1 MNLLT
6 LEDIAIKGGG
16 KLLGTPIDLKVKG
29 VSIDSRT
36 LEEGELFLALKGPS
50 FNGHDFVEEA
60 LKRGAS
66 SFVVEKKVES
76 KNPYILVKDSYRFLN
91 LFAKRIRE
99 EFKGSLIGV
108 TGSNGKT
115 STKEII
121 FSLLSAEDICHKT
134 LGNRNNQI
142 GVPLSLS
149 SLNKDFLFSVIEI
162 GTSCVGEIK
171 DLSELARPN
180 IALITNATE
189 SHLEG
194 LGSIESVVK
203 EKGSILDSLKDNGIA
218 ILPRDSE
225 FFNDWSKKARGRK
238 IVSFGFHKDSQIVL
252 RNPKVDVIKKTLTFE
267 ISYDEEKMECE
278 MNGIGIH
285 NALNACSAF
294 AVAYAL
300 GLDLKKLNPQ
310 LGRLI
315 LPERR
320 LSVHKSLRNS
330 IVIDDSYNANPDSMK
345 RSLDV
350 MMNISGKKRIFI
362 AGEMKEL
369 GKDEQLFHEKICEYA
384 YKKVEE
390 FLCVG
395 ELWKGGLKYVHEKGK
410 YFDSKLDLLEYLKE
424 TLNSDS
430 IIMVKGS
437 RSTGM
442 DFIADKLK
450 VKEC

>member
-1 MNLLT
+1 MNLLK
-6 LEDIAIKGGG
+6 LEDIAIKGEG
-16 KLLGTPIDLKVKG
+16 KLLGTPLDLKVKG

-36 LEEGELFLALKGPS
+36 LEKGELFLALKGPS
-50 FNGHDFVEEA
+50 FDGHDFIEEA

-66 SFVVEKKVES
+66 SFVVEKKIES
-76 KNPYILVKDSYRFLN
+76 NNPYILVKDSYKFLN
-91 LFAKRIRE
+91 LLAKSTRE
-99 EFKGSLIGV
+99 EFKGNLVGV

-121 FSLLSAEDICHKT
+121 FSLLSAEGICHKT
-134 LGNRNNQI
+134 PGNRNNQI

-149 SLNKDFLFSVIEI
+149 SLNQDFLFSVIEI
-162 GTSCVGEIK
+162 GTSSVGEIK
-171 DLSELARPN
+171 NLSELVRPN

-203 EKGSILDSLKDNGIA
+203 EKGSILDSLQNGGIA
-218 ILPRDSE
+218 VLPRDSE
-225 FFNDWSKKARGRK
+225 FFNYWSKMARGRK

-252 RNPKVDVIKKTLTFE
+252 RNPTVDLIQNSLIFE
-267 ISYDEEKMECE
+267 ISYDKEKIGCE
-278 MNGIGIH
+278 MQGIGTH

-300 GLDLKKLNPQ
+300 GLDLKKLSEQ
-310 LGRLI
+310 LSKVT
-315 LPERR
+315 LPYRR

-350 MMNISGKKRIFI
+350 MTNISGRKRIFI
-362 AGEMKEL
+362 VGEMKEL
-369 GKDEQLFHEKICEYA
+369 GEKEELLHKEICEYA
-384 YKKVEE
+384 YLKVDE
-390 FLCVG
+390 FLCIG
-395 ELWKGGLKYVHEKGK
+395 ELWEGGLKHLHEKGK
-410 YFDSKLDLLEYLKE
+410 HFDSKLTLLDYLKE
-424 TLNSDS
+424 TIDSDCV
-430 IIMVKGS
+430 ILVKGS

-450 VKEC
+450 V

>member
-1 MNLLT
+1 MNLLK
-6 LEDIAIKGGG
+6 LEDIAIKGEGR
-16 KLLGTPIDLKVKG
+16 LLGTPLDLKVKG

-36 LEEGELFLALKGPS
+36 LEKGELFLALKGPYS
-50 FNGHDFVEEA
+50 DGHDFLKEA

-76 KNPYILVKDSYRFLN
+76 NNPYILVKDSYRFLN
-91 LFAKRIRE
+91 LLAKKTRE
-99 EFKGSLIGV
+99 EFQGNLVGV

-121 FSLLSAEDICHKT
+121 FSLLSAEGICHKT

-149 SLNKDFLFSVIEI
+149 SLNKSFLFSVIEI
-162 GTSCVGEIK
+162 GTSSAGEIK
-171 DLSELARPN
+171 NLSELVRPN

-203 EKGSILDSLKDNGIA
+203 EKGSILDSLQHDGIA

-225 FFNDWSKKARGRK
+225 FFNYWSKRARGRK

-252 RNPKVDVIKKTLTFE
+252 RNPTADLIKNSLIFE
-267 ISYDEEKMECE
+267 ISYDKEKIGCE
-278 MNGIGIH
+278 MQGIGAH

-294 AVAYAL
+294 AVAYSL
-300 GLDLKKLNPQ
+300 GLDLRKLSRQ
-310 LGRLI
+310 LSEVT
-315 LPERR
+315 LPHRR

-350 MMNISGKKRIFI
+350 MMNIRGKKRIFI
-362 AGEMKEL
+362 VGEMKEL
-369 GKDEQLFHEKICEYA
+369 GEKEELLHKKICDYA
-384 YKKVEE
+384 YLKVDE
-390 FLCVG
+390 FLCIG
-395 ELWKGGLKYVHEKGK
+395 ELWKGGLKHLHEKGK
-410 YFDSKLDLLEYLKE
+410 YFDSKLTLLDYLE
-424 TLNSDS
+424 EIIDSDCV
-430 IIMVKGS
+430 ILVKGS

-450 VKEC
+450 V